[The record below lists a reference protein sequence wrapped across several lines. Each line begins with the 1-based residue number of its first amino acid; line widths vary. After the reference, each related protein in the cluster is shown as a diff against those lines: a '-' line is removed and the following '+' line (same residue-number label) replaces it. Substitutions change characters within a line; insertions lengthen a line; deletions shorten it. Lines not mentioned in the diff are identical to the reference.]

1 MAAEGGVCREGPTGR
16 ADMAGDRGA
25 RRQACVDKARFE
37 LASLAERGVVFVGNA
52 FSQVLLVKGDLG
64 EGELGVGLLGGRDG
78 VALKAALSRLGFA
91 PQDWAVLSA
100 IGSNGEPLSG
110 PLAREAVLCADPA
123 TLILLDETAADVAR
137 EAFATELAT
146 IEAFDCAMLAPGRV
160 AHVLGMRVLN
170 LGGFEAALDDQREK
184 QVMWARLKQLGPL
197 GEPY

>member
-1 MAAEGGVCREGPTGR
+1 MPRGTDRGGY
-16 ADMAGDRGA
+16 MAGDRGA

-37 LASLAERGVVFVGNA
+37 LASLAERGVVLVGNA

-64 EGELGVGLLGGRDG
+64 EGELGAGLLGGRDG

-91 PQDWAVLSA
+91 PEDFAVLSA
-100 IGSNGEPLSG
+100 IGADGAPLAG

-123 TLILLDETAADVAR
+123 TLVLLDETAANVAK
-137 EAFATELAT
+137 EAFAAELAT
-146 IEAFDCAMLAPGRV
+146 VEDFECAMLMPGRV
-160 AHVLGMRVLN
+160 AHVLGMRAMN
-170 LGGFEAALDDQREK
+170 LGGFEAALDDPQEK

>member
-1 MAAEGGVCREGPTGR
+1 
-16 ADMAGDRGA
+16 MAGDRGA

-37 LASLAERGVVFVGNA
+37 LASLEERGVVLVGNA

-64 EGELGVGLLGGRDG
+64 EGELGAGLLGGRDG

-91 PQDWAVLSA
+91 PEDFAVLSA
-100 IGSNGEPLSG
+100 IGADSAPLAG

-123 TLILLDETAADVAR
+123 TLVLLDETAANVAR
-137 EAFATELAT
+137 EAFAAELAT
-146 IEAFDCAMLAPGRV
+146 VEGFECAMLMPGRV
-160 AHVLGMRVLN
+160 AHVLGMRAMN
-170 LGGFEAALDDQREK
+170 LGGFEAALDDPQEK